1 MNKRAKTIDK
11 ILAELQKQLKLI
23 YGQRLL
29 KIILYGSYARGQAN
43 KDSDLDVAVVLKG
56 KVNPGKEIDRML
68 DALVDLNL
76 KYQVLVSV
84 YPVSEKDFQSRP
96 SPLLINIRNDG
107 VAL

>member
-1 MNKRAKTIDK
+1 MDKREKTKDK
-11 ILAELQKQLKLI
+11 ILAQFQKELKKI

-29 KIILYGSYARGQAN
+29 KIILYGSYALGRAD

-68 DALVDLNL
+68 DVLVDLNL

-96 SPLLINIRNDG
+96 SPLLINIRNEG